1 MDETS
6 TAVAATLSIRCTT
19 QRFKIH
25 SLAAFY
31 AAGATIWIVNTTM
44 LEPKYCEVDYV
55 NHTSYKYAFFERDYN
70 KSGTKHKEILAGM
83 YTRMDSATF
92 NGMRVFQ
99 RNAPSFSSYE
109 KLLSEY
115 GNYACGVFNV
125 TLLPP
130 STGTYY
136 DMRVKDSAVE
146 NPHASC
152 LKKFEELSRGEYITN
167 LFNNSCRK
175 SR

>member
-1 MDETS
+1 MTK
-6 TAVAATLSIRCTT
+6 VATRPLTTFFASALTVLLAFGRSSSLQQGGGTDIR
-19 QRFKIH
+19 Q
-25 SLAAFY
+25 FY

-99 RNAPSFSSYE
+99 RN
-109 KLLSEY
+109 
-115 GNYACGVFNV
+115 
-125 TLLPP
+125 
-130 STGTYY
+130 GTYY